1 MPPAANTTPPAL
13 DPAEWSVGRYQI
25 PAFTPPPDDPTC
37 DVPGISRNMQERH
50 AAGTA
55 IRLAVGHVQQRPDYP
70 ESMQPKVIG
79 RWLPP
84 FTVGTFNGQATIFA
98 TPAVRREYILDAI
111 GRPYRSPEYYRGKK
125 LVTGIALLSRDPALN
140 LGTFDLA
147 DVFAS
152 QEQPTHH
159 VIPGAV
165 NMADV
170 MPKPEEKTIAGAGAA
185 PPVDGVPEG
194 HDAWKANMEHYAK
207 NTPYLSYAAKCYDAS
222 QAAAGGAGSV
232 APTDTN
238 VAAAG
243 AAKPGEPANMQANA
257 VAELLAL
264 KIVNGQLAKRLELV
278 EKDSAAVKL
287 GKLKDEMRLYSLSD
301 ADLAAMDTM
310 DAGSLQVYAATVRK
324 HCTRTTPHT
333 AADLIDVAGNQRLG
347 LPGEIKSD
355 PENGIV
361 SEKHANYALEYMR
374 DKGCDWDAAVKATSD
389 RK

>member
-1 MPPAANTTPPAL
+1 MPPAAATLPPAL

-37 DVPGISRNMQERH
+37 DVLGIARNMQERH

-159 VIPGAV
+159 VIPGAC

-170 MPKPEEKTIAGAGAA
+170 LPTKDEKPAAGAGAA

-207 NTPYLSYAAKCYDAS
+207 TTPWASYAMKCYDAS
-222 QAAAGGAGSV
+222 QAAAGGAATPDAGNA
-232 APTDTN
+232 APP
-238 VAAAG
+238 
-243 AAKPGEPANMQANA
+243 AAKPGEPANMQAA
-257 VAELLAL
+257 SLAELHAL
-264 KIVNGQLAKRLELV
+264 R
-278 EKDSAAVKL
+278 AVKTEL
-287 GKLKDEMRLYSLSD
+287 TARLSVLEKESHTGKLDKLKDELRLYSLSD
-301 ADLAAMDTM
+301 ADLSAMDKMTM
-310 DAGSLQVYAATVRK
+310 PECQIYAAAVRK
-324 HCTRTTPHT
+324 HGTKAAPQT
-333 AADLIDVAGNQRLG
+333 AADLIDVAGNRRLTLDG
-347 LPGEIKSD
+347 NESKEATAEQVG
-355 PENGIV
+355 V
-361 SEKHANYALEYMR
+361 AVNYCMDHPDEEF
-374 DKGCDWDAAVKATSD
+374 DAVLTKVRAGTLKA
-389 RK
+389 